1 MKVMTYLMKVIDILD
16 EGYSRP
22 LDILDEGYS
31 RPLDILDEGYSRIV
45 SFGPN

>member
-1 MKVMTYLMKVIDILD
+1 MKVIDILD

-22 LDILDEGYS
+22 LG
-31 RPLDILDEGYSRIV
+31 ILDEGYSRIV